1 MGVLTTIR
9 FQVTAMMSPS
19 ARMIVYYILDDGE
32 IVADSTLLDVD
43 DVFPNDVDRKSTRLN
58 SSHANISYAFF
69 CLKKKTI

>member
-43 DVFPNDVDRKSTRLN
+43 DVFPNDVSV
-58 SSHANISYAFF
+58 
-69 CLKKKTI
+69 